1 MEKWL
6 WVACKLSQLLS
17 LTATSLPMVKATA
30 SAVHIPMPQGI
41 PPDSRQCSEFP
52 QLWSCVSSSNPEA
65 LTKIPL
71 QVFPLLD
78 AYVPAFSFGV
88 SLNTHFRT
96 CTSVPLPLSWRHIPH
111 CQKLSQV
118 SRSSDLNL
126 AQVFHQHV
134 RRNWIPHSVRSWMT
148 RKQVDRKPHRPCR
161 ECGKV

>member
-1 MEKWL
+1 MWITDKHKQSALGCQKGTNKFQPGESGGNIMEKWL

-30 SAVHIPMPQGI
+30 SAVHIPVPQGT

-96 CTSVPLPLSWRHIPH
+96 CTSVPLPLSWKHIPH
-111 CQKLSQV
+111 CQKL
-118 SRSSDLNL
+118 
-126 AQVFHQHV
+126 
-134 RRNWIPHSVRSWMT
+134 
-148 RKQVDRKPHRPCR
+148 
-161 ECGKV
+161 